1 MNYILRLCA
10 FFCALFLSVPVF
22 GALLYQQDFESGIV
36 RNATGIEDH
45 HTITPDGKTGTGNFC
60 YYKPAFSFNR
70 YESVNVA
77 RTGTKAI
84 RVENRGDS
92 NYIGA
97 ECGYTE
103 KKHRVQ
109 FRPWATDDVYIH
121 SDVASY
127 APMGSTRWYGV
138 SFYYPE
144 GSDGGTIASWWGQSN
159 LSSFFQIM
167 SVKPSNHTP
176 EVFLRVGQNGALNL
190 QNYYTESGSSV
201 EKTRSVDQ
209 GAFRK
214 GSWNDV
220 VVQHKRATD
229 NTGILKIWV
238 NGTLLVNYVNMPVSI
253 TGQIGAY
260 PDYGHYWGTV
270 HRPGQIYVTYVDSIK
285 VGDATSSY
293 DEVKPGATVLNPVTT
308 LDSVNGG
315 TAVSQTTLTP
325 FAATT
330 TDSFVGCKIG
340 TLPESYVNWDYTGNA
355 SGYFNSG
362 DISSLA
368 SSTQTIKCFHE
379 AHLPPLDVTA
389 SAWASANETEAAYSA
404 GSRYGYTTGMTIT
417 KSGAL
422 EYGAAYLGLTN
433 VITSVPGDKHAF
445 DFTYSCLSTN
455 CDNLYF
461 SVDNESI
468 GTSNYPRLT
477 LEGSAGL
484 LTQGTLNSGF
494 GADVVIANR
503 TLGDNVHRA
512 RLQFTATVAATKYKI
527 RAGTRNAADGHVMAL
542 HEVIPR
548 KNWTTQ
554 SVQKQIT
561 TSRTPDD
568 TTAPVL
574 SGCAMDVAPNAFDTY
589 TASISCTTTELG
601 GDAYVVI
608 KTTNSPPA
616 DSDAVIAATGA
627 AWSASAPVD
636 STTIS
641 FESGGWSYQDLWA
654 YAVHRDAATNKST
667 VATATFDATNK
678 ALQLGTIADPIM
690 RGSVP
695 LPSATYATVT
705 IYSGNKAIDPT
716 ATVVTALQNVPVVN
730 GVATGR
736 EEHVIPGQPSLN
748 SIPNGTYWVLS
759 SRPSGATYALS
770 YGQRAIVTE

>member
-1 MNYILRLCA
+1 MRRLLGVLL
-10 FFCALFLSVPVF
+10 ALVSFQAF

-527 RAGTRNAADGHVMAL
+527 RAGTRN
-542 HEVIPR
+542 
-548 KNWTTQ
+548 
-554 SVQKQIT
+554 
-561 TSRTPDD
+561 
-568 TTAPVL
+568 
-574 SGCAMDVAPNAFDTY
+574 
-589 TASISCTTTELG
+589 
-601 GDAYVVI
+601 
-608 KTTNSPPA
+608 
-616 DSDAVIAATGA
+616 
-627 AWSASAPVD
+627 
-636 STTIS
+636 
-641 FESGGWSYQDLWA
+641 QDLWA